1 MVVHEPHTASV
12 VLHPVNI
19 RAVVDDSLLE
29 HPRHVECQPVDH
41 RLPKPGQMH
50 LEMTLD
56 GRGTVD

>member
-1 MVVHEPHTASV
+1 MVVHELHIASV

-29 HPRHVECQPVDH
+29 DPSHGECQPADH
-41 RLPKPGQMH
+41 KQLKPGQMH
-50 LEMTLD
+50 LAMTLD

>member
-1 MVVHEPHTASV
+1 MVVHELHTASV

-19 RAVVDDSLLE
+19 RAVVDGSLLE
-29 HPRHVECQPVDH
+29 HPSHVECQPVDH
-41 RLPKPGQMH
+41 RQLKPGQMH